1 MVCKYGLWTNQREDR
16 KQSSELRPE
25 LEIETMLRTLG
36 ALPEDKLTTGAV
48 RKEGRARAEN
58 KSESTGS
65 QPLSQ
70 DETEGV

>member
-1 MVCKYGLWTNQREDR
+1 VRGEQLDK
-16 KQSSELRPE
+16 SEERSE
-25 LEIETMLRTLG
+25 AEFRVEARLEIEAMLRTLG